1 MGIRDVLKKREEQ
14 RNAKQNGDSEFPEGV
29 TRYVRVG
36 SHGEVNK
43 DGRTFVILASPDDWF
58 YYFVHEDKTFD
69 GKKTIHRFRKHTC
82 LHSPHEIHADI
93 TKYEKPNG
101 NVCISCAAK
110 AKRKLYAMIPVYDL
124 EYKTY
129 RVLDLPEFHVMN
141 LIGDY
146 DKIEKSAKK
155 FNKEYSLVG
164 DAIHVKLVDKTYS
177 MEAADVDEEHLE
189 AAKQFI
195 GMDIDYAELANFR
208 DVDDLVKILEEAD
221 PDAIDTSVLP
231 NSTNSQSEED
241 NDDPTKQF

>member
-43 DGRTFVILASPDDWF
+43 DGRTFVILAAPDDWF
-58 YYFVHEDKTFD
+58 FYFVHEDKTFD

-82 LHSPHEIHADI
+82 LHSPREINADI
-93 TKYEKPNG
+93 TKFEKPNG

-110 AKRKLYAMIPVYDL
+110 AKRKMYAMIPVYDL

-129 RVLDLPEFHVMN
+129 RVLDLTEFHVMN

-195 GMDIDYAELANFR
+195 GMDFNYEELANFR
-208 DVDDLVKILEEAD
+208 EVDDLVKILEEAD

-231 NSTNSQSEED
+231 KSTNSTNE
-241 NDDPTKQF
+241 DDPTKQF

>member
-82 LHSPHEIHADI
+82 LHSPREIHADI

-231 NSTNSQSEED
+231 NSTNS
-241 NDDPTKQF
+241 NDEDPTAQF